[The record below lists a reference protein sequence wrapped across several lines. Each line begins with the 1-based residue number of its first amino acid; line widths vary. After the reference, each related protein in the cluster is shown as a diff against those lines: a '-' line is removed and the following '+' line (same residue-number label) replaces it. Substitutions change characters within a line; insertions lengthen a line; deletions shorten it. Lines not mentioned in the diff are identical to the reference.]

1 MPRRDLRAL
10 FRTNV
15 EGLDAVYV
23 FANRE
28 DERIA
33 FDSAFAAHQAGLDD
47 PVAHVEDMT
56 SPRSNV
62 LTFYGV
68 GGIGKTSLSRQL
80 QARVGSPDEGLPEGW
95 PAISNAPKVLT
106 ARLDLSRE
114 AGHDFESMVLLLR
127 AALAPL
133 GRPMTAF
140 DLAFARYWERNHSEP
155 LSDYMSRHGFFSRL
169 PGASNLPEHLSEAVT
184 EVIGVAGLAVP
195 GLPLLVQTGPGLV
208 AALRDRSRRRHALK
222 DCRRLPDLLE
232 ADASLDSLS
241 FYPHLLAWDLAGWQ
255 RREKVCLVVFV
266 DTFEQVGSRSDRDL
280 ERLIQRMVW
289 LMPNALF
296 VVTGRNRLDWDDPG
310 LADRLDWTG
319 AVSWPGL
326 AAGMVSE
333 PRQHLV
339 GFLSPRDCDQYL
351 RTRLVRG
358 EQPAIPGDIR
368 QRIVA
373 NSRGLPL
380 YLDLSVMR
388 FLHLLSRPQAMTP
401 DDFSEP
407 FPGIVARVIR
417 DLDQAERSILRAV
430 SLLDAFDIDLALL
443 TAGVTSRAAALQ
455 LVQRPLVLHAG
466 DGQWP
471 YYLHDLVREQ
481 VRAADVGLDDSWT
494 PQDWTDAAA
503 RALNALGRIAT
514 DGRQLRDRRTLV
526 SVLNQGLRLAHE
538 YRLPLDWLIDAAY
551 WYVEDSVWEP
561 TLRPQV
567 SAYTGADRD
576 LRLTTPAQTLAVA
589 LEAIAKRQ
597 RVHRSETLRVL
608 QRCATADGLGEQA
621 RDLIAYFHAECQ
633 RDLGHPAESE
643 REMLGLIGP
652 NRRMADAALRG
663 LSHLQRRTGRFAEL
677 ASQLQG
683 RPVLGVWHRA
693 TGELHW
699 TQGRLDDACREYEA
713 GIAWASE
720 ERLPGEVALTSAC
733 RAWAASLKSVEAGQA
748 AVAAAREALRSVTI
762 AWAELL
768 VMCAE
773 AARRAGEVDAEQ
785 LCDQAVADAQRR
797 GLTSPEVYAQ
807 FARAFHYAV
816 LDDVDGL
823 LRARALIRSLV
834 HGQEFA
840 YLCEIVD
847 FWLGTNAPDDRLP
860 AAHWIDGRDVTGDRW
875 RETVLARQ
883 RNRHGLTGAG
893 EV

>member
-47 PVAHVEDMT
+47 PVAQVGDMT

-80 QARVGSPDEGLPEGW
+80 QARVESPDESLPEGW
-95 PAISNAPKVLT
+95 PAISEAPKVLT

-114 AGHDFESMVLLLR
+114 AGHDFESMILLLR

-155 LSDYMSRHGFFSRL
+155 LADYMSRHGFFSRL
-169 PGASNLPEHLSEAVT
+169 PGASAVPQHLSEAVT
-184 EVIGVAGLAVP
+184 EVIGLAGMGVP

-241 FYPHLLAWDLAGWQ
+241 FYPHLLAWDLASWQ
-255 RREKVCLVVFV
+255 RREPIGLVVFI

-289 LMPNALF
+289 LMPNAMF

-319 AVSWPGL
+319 SVSWPGL
-326 AAGMVSE
+326 AAGTSSE

-339 GFLSPRDCDQYL
+339 GFLSPRDCDRYL
-351 RTRLVRG
+351 RTRLIRDG
-358 EQPAIPGDIR
+358 QPAIPADIR

-388 FLHLLSRPQAMTP
+388 FLHLLPRPEAMTP

-407 FPGIVARVIR
+407 FPGIVARVFR

-430 SLLDAFDIDLALL
+430 TLLDAFDVDLALV
-443 TAGVTSRAAALQ
+443 TAGVTSRAAAQQ

-466 DGQWP
+466 DGRWP

-481 VRAADVGLDDSWT
+481 VRVADVGLDDSWT
-494 PQDWTDAAA
+494 PQDWSDAAA
-503 RALNALGRIAT
+503 RALIALGRIAV
-514 DGRQLRDRRTLV
+514 GSRLLRDRRTLI
-526 SVLNQGLRLAHE
+526 SVLNQGFRLAHE
-538 YRLPLDWLIDAAY
+538 YRLQLDWLVDAAY

-561 TLRPQV
+561 TLRPRV
-567 SAYTGADRD
+567 SADIEPDRE
-576 LRLTTPAQTLAVA
+576 LQLTTPAQTLAVA
-589 LEAIAKRQ
+589 LETIAKRQ
-597 RVHRSETLRVL
+597 RVHRGETLRL
-608 QRCATADGLGEQA
+608 LERCAAADGLGDQA

-663 LSHLQRRTGRFAEL
+663 LSHLQRRTGRFAAL

-683 RPVLGVWHRA
+683 RPLVGVWHRA

-699 TQGRLDDACREYEA
+699 TQGRLDDACREYDA

-720 ERLPGEVALTSAC
+720 ERLPGEIALTSAC
-733 RAWAASLKSVEAGQA
+733 RAWAASLMSAEAGRSA
-748 AVAAAREALRSVTI
+748 IDAAREALRSVTI

-768 VMCAE
+768 VACAE
-773 AARRAGEVDAEQ
+773 AACRAGEVDAEQ
-785 LCDQAVADAQRR
+785 LCDQLVSDARQR
-797 GLTSPEVYAQ
+797 GLTSPEAYAQ
-807 FARAFHYAV
+807 FARAFHFAV
-816 LDDVDGL
+816 LADVDGL

-834 HGQEFA
+834 HGHQFA

-847 FWLGTNAPDDRLP
+847 FWLGTSAPDDGLP
-860 AAHWIDGRDVTGDRW
+860 AAQWVDERDVTAGRW
-875 RETVLARQ
+875 LETVQSRRRDRQ
-883 RNRHGLTGAG
+883 ALRSVDG
-893 EV
+893 V